1 VPRAARR
8 RFSSHCSSCRRTA
21 AAALGVGIIGFVV
34 ADPASLPALKLSGRD
49 RLLHLNEGAFGSVA
63 VVDHNGHRRIKLNN
77 FYVLGGTQTAGDER
91 GCPPRTAPSPCWPAL
106 NSAPRPAPAS
116 DWRNGPPCRECPLLQ
131 CPDQR
136 RHDGGLGRDR
146 VDADPVVVPVAEP
159 GTLEAVV

>member
-106 NSAPRPAPAS
+106 NSAPARRRRLTGEMGRHAG
-116 DWRNGPPCRECPLLQ
+116 NVPLLQ

-136 RHDGGLGRDR
+136 RHDGALGRDR